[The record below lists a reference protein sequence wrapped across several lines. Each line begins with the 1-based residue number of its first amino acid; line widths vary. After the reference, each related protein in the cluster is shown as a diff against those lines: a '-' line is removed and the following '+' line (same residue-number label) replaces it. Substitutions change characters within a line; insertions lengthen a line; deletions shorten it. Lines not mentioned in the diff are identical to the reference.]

1 MKTADNEFKTEGL
14 KIKNELTGRLVYTID
29 AKPII
34 YEIKEYRT
42 STNEVILR
50 RLMDPNGILL
60 DER

>member
-14 KIKNELTGRLVYTID
+14 KIKNELTGRLAYTID
-29 AKPII
+29 ANPII
-34 YEIKEYRT
+34 YDIKEYRT